1 MRLRDQTDEEA
12 TAAAAVRARLAVAFG
27 DEAATAPF
35 MDGWELKRAPV
46 GLGVVLFG
54 LCWGHPLHGDAFVT
68 TSNVVELGEGYARTA
83 SGRLYALG
91 REDREHRRR
100 RVLTGQRGPVRIELA
115 PEPDAAPG
123 IRR

>member
-1 MRLRDQTDEEA
+1 MRLRDQTDEER
-12 TAAAAVRARLAVAFG
+12 AAADAVRARLAGAFG
-27 DEAATAPF
+27 AEAAAAPF
-35 MDGWELKRAPV
+35 LDKWELKRAPV
-46 GLGVVLFG
+46 GHGVVLFG

-68 TSNVVELGEGYARTA
+68 TSNVTELGEGYARTA

-100 RVLTGQRGPVRIELA
+100 RVLTGQRGALRIEQA